1 MSIETNTKSIANN
14 EQKPTLYP
22 ERPSYSAQ
30 ILLYEIAQYESGER
44 EKEILSDEEKQ
55 DLIEFENPFVDRIA
69 EYYKLATGKKVLYP
83 EYFDTPEGQV
93 TLKAI
98 PEFASLDGDID
109 IRGNIAILRALKPK
123 IITDLVKIST
133 DWNTNTM
140 VETLSQ
146 HINPDTGELDIEGI
160 ENPEKLTY
168 IQYPANLTAKIEGLE
183 AIRQELKQKRSDL
196 YAEEASD
203 TTDISKALIHA
214 KIFRVQALIKRI
226 NVIIAETKE
235 QETFLRSEESHI
247 PHKPPYKLDKFIYGV
262 STLDT
267 DTGNYNQVDNHL
279 LAMADDIAELNKSIN
294 QEKAQIL
301 LEKGLDQEKLEE
313 KNITPEEAKQY
324 LDQILASYDLL
335 SEYPADAEQ
344 VAKNIKPADNK
355 WRCYI
360 RPGKSTLEIDSQSK
374 TLLIPPLNIDVQ
386 KLITKAA
393 THEIIHILQR
403 ENTVQIGLPLYTH
416 PSQIAGDRAELF
428 QEGGAMY
435 YQDQISQELFGYES
449 PPQPNYL
456 RAMATK
462 QSGGTYIDCVKT
474 YYESI
479 RSLQSHS
486 VSQSELKEFIQKAL
500 SGSIRLFRNSS
511 FDNTD
516 TQISNTKDTVYLEQK
531 AVVEEILKHPE
542 LQNLILVSGI
552 NLETAKEMIHFGL
565 LDLSKLRTP
574 DLSYVKELWEELR
587 PDYTLDHEPQDQNP
601 SLTPPFNLP
610 TV

>member
-1 MSIETNTKSIANN
+1 MSIESSENTEPKS
-14 EQKPTLYP
+14 EHKPQLYP

-44 EKEILSDEEKQ
+44 KKEILSEEEKQ
-55 DLIEFENPFVDRIA
+55 NLIEFENPFVEKLA

-83 EYFDTPEGQV
+83 EYFDTSEGQAI
-93 TLKAI
+93 LKEI
-98 PEFASLDGDID
+98 PEFVSLEGDID
-109 IRGNIAILRALKPK
+109 IRENIAILRTLKPK
-123 IITDLVKIST
+123 IITDLVKMST
-133 DWNTNTM
+133 DWNTDTM

-146 HINPDTGELDIEGI
+146 HIHPDTGELDIENI

-235 QETFLRSEESHI
+235 QETFLRSEESHT

-279 LAMADDIAELNKSIN
+279 LTMADHIAELNKSIN
-294 QEKAQIL
+294 QEKPQIL
-301 LEKGLDQEKLEE
+301 LQKGLDQEKLEE
-313 KNITPEEAKQY
+313 KNITPEMAKQY

-344 VAKNIKPADNK
+344 VTKNINPADNK

-360 RPGKSTLEIDSQSK
+360 RPGKDTLAIDSQSK
-374 TLLIPPLNIDVQ
+374 TLLIPATEMDIQ
-386 KLITKAA
+386 KIITKAA

-403 ENTVQIGLPLYTH
+403 ENTAQIGLPLYTH
-416 PSQIAGDRAELF
+416 SSQIAGDRAELF

-479 RSLQSHS
+479 RSLQSKQ
-486 VSQSELKEFIQKAL
+486 VSPSKFKEYIKTAL
-500 SGSIRLFRNSS
+500 SGSTRLFRNSS

-516 TQISNTKDTVYLEQK
+516 TQISDTKDTVYLEQK
-531 AVVEEILKHPE
+531 AVIEEILKYPE
-542 LQNLILVSGI
+542 LKNLILVSGI
-552 NLETAKEMIHFGL
+552 NLETAREMIQFGL
-565 LDLSKLRTP
+565 LDLKNLKMPNNSAQ
-574 DLSYVKELWEELR
+574 ELWEQLY
-587 PDYTLDHEPQDQNP
+587 PNYTLDNELQANP
-601 SLTPPFNLP
+601 TLSPPSNLP
-610 TV
+610 LA

>member
-1 MSIETNTKSIANN
+1 MSIEYSKNN
-14 EQKPTLYP
+14 SATPEQKLTLYP

-55 DLIEFENPFVDRIA
+55 NLIEFETPFVEKLS
-69 EYYKLATGKKVLYP
+69 EYYKLATGKKMLYP
-83 EYFDTPEGQV
+83 EYFDTPEGQAA
-93 TLKAI
+93 LKAI
-98 PEFASLDGDID
+98 PEFTSLDGDID
-109 IRGNIAILRALKPK
+109 IRGNIAILRTLKPS
-123 IITDLVKIST
+123 IIKDLVDKST
-133 DWNTNTM
+133 TWNTNIM

-146 HINPDTGELDIEGI
+146 QINPDTGELDIEGI

-168 IQYPANLTAKIEGLE
+168 IQYPDSLITKIEGLGE
-183 AIRQELKQKRSDL
+183 IRKELKQKRSDL
-196 YAEEASD
+196 YAEEANANNESR
-203 TTDISKALIHA
+203 ALIHA
-214 KIFRVQALIKRI
+214 KIFRVQALIKKI

-235 QETFLRSEESHI
+235 EETFLQSEKSNT

-267 DTGNYNQVDNHL
+267 NTGNYKQVDNHL
-279 LAMADDIAELNKSIN
+279 LLMADEIAELNKSIN
-294 QEKAQIL
+294 QEKSQIL
-301 LEKGLDQEKLEE
+301 LEKNLDQEKLEE
-313 KNITPEEAKQY
+313 KNITPEMAKQY

-360 RPGKSTLEIDSQSK
+360 RAGKSTLEMESKSK
-374 TLLIPPLNIDVQ
+374 TLLLPAINMDIQ

-403 ENTVQIGLPLYTH
+403 ENTAQIGLPLYTH
-416 PSQIAGDRAELF
+416 SSQIAGDRAELF

-435 YQDQISQELFGYES
+435 YQDQISQELFGFDS
-449 PPQPNYL
+449 PPGPHYL

-479 RSLQSHS
+479 RSLQSEQ
-486 VSQSELKEFIQKAL
+486 VSSAKLKEFIKTAL
-500 SGSIRLFRNSS
+500 SSSTRLFRNSS

-531 AVVEEILKHPE
+531 AVVEEILKYPK
-542 LQNLILVSGI
+542 LKNIILVSGI
-552 NLETAKEMIHFGL
+552 NLETAREMIQFGL
-565 LDLSKLRTP
+565 LDLNSLRIP
-574 DLSYVKELWEELR
+574 NNSAQKLWEQLR
-587 PDYTLDHEPQDQNP
+587 PNYTLDNELQANP
-601 SLTPPFNLP
+601 TLSPPSNLP
-610 TV
+610 LV